1 MLDFVLHV
9 TKMIINLQ
17 YACNDDKNN
26 HWIVIILV
34 QIMLRNI
41 SEEHMAVTPI
51 LGAFDRQSSTDTC
64 LICIIYMWAYHQHM
78 VVTPYQGPL
87 TRYNQQIRVQYVP
100 YMRTYHQHMVVP
112 Y

>member
-1 MLDFVLHV
+1 MRFGHSRGLTCKRNCWSAPDEVLLHSLMVVTSWMGMEENIKWRRKKDFVLHV

-51 LGAFDRQSSTDTC
+51 L
-64 LICIIYMWAYHQHM
+64 
-78 VVTPYQGPL
+78 
-87 TRYNQQIRVQYVP
+87 
-100 YMRTYHQHMVVP
+100 
-112 Y
+112 

>member
-1 MLDFVLHV
+1 MHADVRNVRFCLKHV

-26 HWIVIILV
+26 YWIVIILV

-64 LICIIYMWAYHQHM
+64 LICIIYM
-78 VVTPYQGPL
+78 
-87 TRYNQQIRVQYVP
+87 
-100 YMRTYHQHMVVP
+100 
-112 Y
+112 

>member
-41 SEEHMAVTPI
+41 SEEHMAVGSDP
-51 LGAFDRQSSTDTC
+51 
-64 LICIIYMWAYHQHM
+64 H
-78 VVTPYQGPL
+78 
-87 TRYNQQIRVQYVP
+87 IR
-100 YMRTYHQHMVVP
+100 RL
-112 Y
+112 

>member
-41 SEEHMAVTPI
+41 SEEHMGGNLLTVQSPI
-51 LGAFDRQSSTDTC
+51 LMSYF
-64 LICIIYMWAYHQHM
+64 LYF
-78 VVTPYQGPL
+78 
-87 TRYNQQIRVQYVP
+87 
-100 YMRTYHQHMVVP
+100 
-112 Y
+112 